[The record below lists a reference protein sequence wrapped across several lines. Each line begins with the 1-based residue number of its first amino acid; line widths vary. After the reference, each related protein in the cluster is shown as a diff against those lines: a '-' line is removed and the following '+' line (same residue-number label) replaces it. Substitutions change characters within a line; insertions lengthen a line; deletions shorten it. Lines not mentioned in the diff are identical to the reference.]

1 MSVPNITVTS
11 TNVRV
16 YAGDFQYPALPTNP
30 AGSYV
35 MPDITVNTYGQITAA
50 TQNNDIATL
59 ATQQQLSAAVDA
71 FVPLL
76 TGGVA
81 GGTWGFAP

>member
-1 MSVPNITVTS
+1 MSVPNISVTS

-16 YAGDFQYPALPTNP
+16 FVGDFQYPALPTNP

-50 TQNNDIATL
+50 TQNNDIAAIT
-59 ATQQQLSAAVDA
+59 TQAQLSAAIDA
-71 FVPLL
+71 LVPLF
-76 TGGVA
+76 TGGVN
-81 GGTWGFAP
+81 GQTWGIAS